1 MSLYYGKRIESDE
14 TCSIQ
19 KSATPFAYTEKF
31 IQISEEEY
39 NALLLQIQ
47 KKIKEK
53 KK

>member
-31 IQISEEEY
+31 IQISEDAE
-39 NALLLQIQ
+39 NLIN
-47 KKIKEK
+47 IK
-53 KK
+53 